1 MTQDTIKA
9 AIREFL
15 NNCLSK
21 ASDAELRLEV
31 IRGVALYDLTLDE
44 QFTSLTSFEAT
55 TQALTTLPNFGERYG
70 NDSRNRILLQFLY
83 QYFERVDNLQFHE
96 AAFESLWI
104 DFLAEL
110 AEAHWIYCGVANLR
124 HFRLEDDAPTAT
136 QIELGD
142 GISIRGRSPA
152 DLKSLGFDDL
162 IWERIEEDWR
172 IPFGHS
178 SYVLVSEHRAPK
190 SPDNLIRMDSFTV
203 SNKAL
208 RALQA
213 LRLCGA
219 GSISIGAMWMIR
231 AGRFNVGLGGVSQ
244 SGFSIPTM
252 GTDYIWTKDIGCA
265 QSVVYQELAQLEK
278 DGYGKAP
285 GNLEVALR
293 VFMSSYDR
301 WPSRSD
307 TQLLDAITSLEAL
320 FGLTTELSFRLA
332 YRVASLLA
340 SSDADRGEMLKLMKG
355 FYDTRS
361 KIVHGGQLKAAQQS
375 YLEKVE
381 ELRSFVRRLLKSFV
395 SFAVKPPNGY
405 RKEHLGEELDGRLV
419 NAAEREK
426 IRAAL
431 GLT

>member
-1 MTQDTIKA
+1 
-9 AIREFL
+9 
-15 NNCLSK
+15 
-21 ASDAELRLEV
+21 
-31 IRGVALYDLTLDE
+31 
-44 QFTSLTSFEAT
+44 
-55 TQALTTLPNFGERYG
+55 
-70 NDSRNRILLQFLY
+70 
-83 QYFERVDNLQFHE
+83 
-96 AAFESLWI
+96 
-104 DFLAEL
+104 
-110 AEAHWIYCGVANLR
+110 
-124 HFRLEDDAPTAT
+124 
-136 QIELGD
+136 
-142 GISIRGRSPA
+142 
-152 DLKSLGFDDL
+152 
-162 IWERIEEDWR
+162 
-172 IPFGHS
+172 
-178 SYVLVSEHRAPK
+178 
-190 SPDNLIRMDSFTV
+190 
-203 SNKAL
+203 
-208 RALQA
+208 
-213 LRLCGA
+213 
-219 GSISIGAMWMIR
+219 
-231 AGRFNVGLGGVSQ
+231 
-244 SGFSIPTM
+244 M